1 MREIRPTLRSLG
13 EKGHEPMKEP
23 ARLLVV
29 DDEEAILHLLTE
41 FLTGK
46 GYLVTSAA
54 NSVACL
60 WALDEFPDIR
70 VILLDNNMPGVT
82 GLDLLPQIKRLKP
95 GIGVIILTALNDWE
109 TSQEALR
116 LGAFDYVVKPVNLSL
131 LEMVVSKCLRALNYE
146 SDRVPR

>member
-1 MREIRPTLRSLG
+1 
-13 EKGHEPMKEP
+13 MKEP

-146 SDRVPR
+146 SDRAPR